1 VLTASGALDVWR
13 VVGRTQDIVHF
24 DEATIGQ
31 ARLIEAKT
39 PPRARI
45 LTSQS
50 VSRPTLLT
58 GRRSVVGAPFHI
70 WTHGMDAQTA
80 SDHVAAMYAGGAE
93 AGGLLQRYAVDYVLV
108 GPVERA
114 ELGANEG
121 YFARYEKV
129 GEAGGAALYRISG
142 GARP

>member
-1 VLTASGALDVWR
+1 
-13 VVGRTQDIVHF
+13 
-24 DEATIGQ
+24 
-31 ARLIEAKT
+31 
-39 PPRARI
+39 
-45 LTSQS
+45 
-50 VSRPTLLT
+50 
-58 GRRSVVGAPFHI
+58 
-70 WTHGMDAQTA
+70 MDAQTA
-80 SDHVAAMYAGGAE
+80 SDHVAAMYAGGPE

-114 ELGANEG
+114 ELGANEA